1 VRRILHIA
9 TVQYDIEWHNINA
22 NLSKIN
28 TLLIRLNS
36 QVDLILL
43 PEMFA
48 TGFTMQPELFCEE
61 DYQSVQDW
69 MHSVSKKYNAAV
81 LGSFPARV
89 KNKFYNRLYFIP
101 PEGPLQFYD
110 KRHLFTM
117 GDEPQHYVAGE
128 KMRIIEYNGWKLYPL
143 ICYDLRFPV
152 WSRNVKY
159 KYDLLIFSANWPS
172 VRNDAWETL
181 LKARAIENQCYV
193 AGINRIGKDGR
204 NIQYIGNTQIVSPAG
219 EVIHKIENKE
229 GILCGDLDLQ
239 LLGKFRNSFPV
250 LNDAD
255 EFKLK

>member
-1 VRRILHIA
+1 
-9 TVQYDIEWHNINA
+9 
-22 NLSKIN
+22 
-28 TLLIRLNS
+28 
-36 QVDLILL
+36 
-43 PEMFA
+43 
-48 TGFTMQPELFCEE
+48 
-61 DYQSVQDW
+61 
-69 MHSVSKKYNAAV
+69 
-81 LGSFPARV
+81 
-89 KNKFYNRLYFIP
+89 
-101 PEGPLQFYD
+101 
-110 KRHLFTM
+110 
-117 GDEPQHYVAGE
+117 
-128 KMRIIEYNGWKLYPL
+128 
-143 ICYDLRFPV
+143 
-152 WSRNVKY
+152 
-159 KYDLLIFSANWPS
+159 LIFSANWPS